1 MERIQIFEP
10 AMCCST
16 GVCGPSVD
24 QELIRITG
32 AVGNLRKNGF
42 NISRFNLTSDPA
54 AFVQNQAIHDLLE
67 DEGMSVLPATI
78 ADGKVV
84 KKGTYPTNQELA
96 DWSGVSIDKIS
107 KKQQFQIKLN
117 VSK

>member
-24 QELIRITG
+24 QDLIRITG

-54 AFVQNQAIHDLLE
+54 AFVQNQVVHNLLE
-67 DEGMSVLPATI
+67 NEGMDVLPITI
-78 ADGKVV
+78 ADGTVV

-96 DWSGVSIDKIS
+96 DWSGVSIDEIS